1 MEKKFLMESK
11 SGVSCLKVGTDM
23 VDVFC
28 LKSSATAIKSYFP
41 ELIFHPVFYIEQ
53 DA

>member
-1 MEKKFLMESK
+1 MDKKFSMETK
-11 SGVSCLKVGTDM
+11 ICLSCLKVGTDM

-41 ELIFHPVFYIEQ
+41 ELIVHPVFDIEQ